1 MHEVIEN
8 RNHTN
13 HTNRIFY
20 KNIFRSI
27 DRLTV
32 ASNRTNAVNYFAS
45 LRYLFVRDAKCE
57 GKKNLA
63 ASLPLTYLN
72 NKEVVV

>member
-57 GKKNLA
+57 GKKKPCCFPAPNVL
-63 ASLPLTYLN
+63 
-72 NKEVVV
+72 K

>member
-1 MHEVIEN
+1 MRNVIEN

-13 HTNRIFY
+13 QTNRIFY
-20 KNIFRSI
+20 KNIFRLI

-32 ASNRTNAVNYFAS
+32 ASYKTNAVNYFAS
-45 LRYLFVRDAKCE
+45 WRYLCVKDANCR
-57 GKKNLA
+57 GKKNTA